1 MARPRRSNSSSPACS
16 GSEGARISL
25 PHRLMGRSRSRQYAV
40 SRSFPARL
48 IRAFN
53 DPGVK

>member
-1 MARPRRSNSSSPACS
+1 LARPRRSNSSSPACS